1 MAMKTRNTRFCS
13 AMLIIFLVSGWVVS
27 SNRALPD
34 ILSTAVTALLNIA
47 GIIFGPVA
55 LYFAFRSRPDRHRP
69 LSPRMKNYLW
79 FGLFLVIALLVY
91 GLIAGNANRA
101 IVLDILALAP
111 FLGGLLLGTDD
122 EIWSLITPA
131 VWILTMLAIVLGV
144 TLTDARI
151 LQDRSIINHETGTA
165 FETLL
170 TVLPV
175 VAVVHA
181 CQRRTNWYYAM
192 ALGCLGIQFVYLYF
206 GRRGITLRAALEI
219 LVVFV
224 VAPLLA
230 RTGTRVVVSALAVM
244 VFATGLLLYFPFDL
258 LLDRYQGD
266 SGVVSTVTD
275 QNERWYE
282 VELLLGELNAA
293 ELFVGRGM
301 GGAFSVGADNGY
313 YQDIIEGDRTGKIG
327 THAGAFW
334 PVLKGGVCFALFYF
348 VPCLFLFLGLASF
361 RQLDPITRGAV
372 LIAPIWFVFQFIDGS
387 ISYSQPWMGFGTGL
401 LLSRFDRV
409 GARARVAVAWRV
421 VQPAHNPV
429 PPELQAPVGAVR

>member
-1 MAMKTRNTRFCS
+1 MKTRDTRLCS
-13 AMLIIFLVSGWVVS
+13 AMLIVFLVLGWVVS

-34 ILSTAVTALLNIA
+34 ILSTSATALVNIA
-47 GIIFGPVA
+47 GIILGPVA
-55 LYFAFRSRPDRHRP
+55 LYFAFKSRPDRHRP
-69 LSPRMKNYLW
+69 LSLRMKNYLW

-111 FLGGLLLGTDD
+111 LLGGLLLGTDD
-122 EIWSLITPA
+122 EVWSLITPP
-131 VWILTMLAIVLGV
+131 VWILTMLAIGLGV
-144 TLTDARI
+144 TLTDSRI

-175 VAVVHA
+175 VAAMHA
-181 CQRRTNWYYAM
+181 SRKRTNWYFPM
-192 ALGCLGIQFVYLYF
+192 AFACFGILFVYLYF
-206 GRRGITLRAALEI
+206 GRRGITLRATLEI
-219 LVVFV
+219 VVVCV

-230 RTGTRVVVSALAVM
+230 RTNTRVVVSALAVM

-258 LLDRYQGD
+258 LIDRYRGD

-282 VELLLGELNAA
+282 AGLLLDELNAA
-293 ELFVGRGM
+293 ELFVGRGL
-301 GGAFSVGADNGY
+301 GGAFSVGVDNGF
-313 YQDIIEGDRTGKIG
+313 YQDIIQGDRTGKVG

-348 VPCLFLFLGLASF
+348 VPCLFLFLGLASI

-372 LIAPIWFVFQFIDGS
+372 LIAPIWFAFQFLDGS

-401 LLSRFDRV
+401 LLSRFDRI
-409 GARARVAVAWRV
+409 GGRARVAVAWRV
-421 VQPAHNPV
+421 VQSVPQSA
-429 PPELQAPVGAVR
+429 PPELAPVGAAR